1 MSDII
6 VEPDKEIKNSISYS
20 KFEKRLIFNGSSE
33 FNTTVNDKLFFIK
46 ITLVNVRGEKAEYNQ
61 AVYIVSKTVED
72 IQSSKIN
79 EVVEDQ
85 TEV

>member
-1 MSDII
+1 MSEII
-6 VEPDKEIKNSISYS
+6 VEPDKEIKKSISYS
-20 KFEKRLIFNGSSE
+20 KSEKRLIFNGSSE
-33 FNTTVNDKLFFIK
+33 FNTSVNDKFFFIK

-61 AVYIVSKTVED
+61 AVYIESKTIED
-72 IQSSKIN
+72 IQSSEIN